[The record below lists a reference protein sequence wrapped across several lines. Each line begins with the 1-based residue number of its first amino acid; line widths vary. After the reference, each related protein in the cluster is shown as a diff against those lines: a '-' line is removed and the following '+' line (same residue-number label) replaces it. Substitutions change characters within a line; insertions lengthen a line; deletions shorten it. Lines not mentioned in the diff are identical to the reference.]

1 MAFRSGD
8 SDSNANQRLASYIG
22 TVRKLLSET
31 GPGKK
36 SFEAH
41 AEQSLQVH
49 DSM

>member
-36 SFEAH
+36 SFGAH
-41 AEQSLQVH
+41 TKLSL
-49 DSM
+49 